1 MIICKSRHVA
11 ASDSIFY
18 WRLSNIPVC
27 VCMYVYVC
35 AKWLQLCLTVCSP
48 MDCRPPGPL
57 SMGFSRQEHWSGLP
71 CSPPGDLPD
80 WDLWC
85 QLIGILRFQLSI
97 TSCGSQSQPAACLQ
111 PRWVSVFSFT
121 WCSPLCLVSHFLQSA
136 SFQAIQ
142 DLRTLIILFTIF
154 MLLWSRFLVPTYCY
168 YTS

>member
-71 CSPPGDLPD
+71 CSPPGDLPHPGIEPRSPVLKAD
-80 WDLWC
+80 PLASEPPGRES
-85 QLIGILRFQLSI
+85 LEGTNVPSAGILCCFICPMHISLGPPVMR
-97 TSCGSQSQPAACLQ
+97 P
-111 PRWVSVFSFT
+111 FSHL
-121 WCSPLCLVSHFLQSA
+121 PLVSGARVGKVLSPG
-136 SFQAIQ
+136 
-142 DLRTLIILFTIF
+142 LGP
-154 MLLWSRFLVPTYCY
+154 LV
-168 YTS
+168 